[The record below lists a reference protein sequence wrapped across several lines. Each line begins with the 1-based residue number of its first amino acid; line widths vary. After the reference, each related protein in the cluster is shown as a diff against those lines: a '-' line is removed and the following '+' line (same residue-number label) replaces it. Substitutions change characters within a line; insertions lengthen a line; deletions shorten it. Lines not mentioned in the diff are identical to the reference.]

1 MSQNTNK
8 TIEEVSEVVKEE
20 EQLIEVETKSDT
32 SKDSDS
38 DYFKKADNS
47 VYKFNNLNATMKAIE
62 SERHK
67 ELKEYLQEDKLTVAQ
82 FNDVVSTLI
91 KNFLCKLKKIE

>member
-8 TIEEVSEVVKEE
+8 TVEEVSEIIEVEVVKKE

-67 ELKEYLQEDKLTVAQ
+67 
-82 FNDVVSTLI
+82 
-91 KNFLCKLKKIE
+91 